1 MKVAVVG
8 SRSLWVDRLE
18 EFLPPQ
24 TTEIVTGGARGVDSC
39 AMAYAETHGLKQKVF
54 WPDYEQ
60 YGKSAPL
67 VRNRLIV
74 DYADCVLAF
83 WDGTSRGT
91 VYTVQYARQQGKP
104 VRIFKSL

>member
-8 SRSLWVDRLE
+8 SRTLWVEDLE
-18 EFLPPQ
+18 EYLPEG
-24 TTEIVTGGARGVDSC
+24 TTEIVTGGARGVDQC
-39 AMAYAETHGLKQKVF
+39 AMECARRLGLKEKVF

-60 YGKSAPL
+60 YGKGAPL

-83 WDGTSRGT
+83 WDGKSRDT
-91 VYTVQYARQQGKP
+91 VYTMRYAREQGKP
-104 VRIFKSL
+104 LRIFKSL